1 MFIGSYVAGAARIRR
16 GHMSG
21 QVKSA
26 LKSGVALAL
35 ATGLVAAATLP
46 AQAGSGGAFAAGL
59 IGGTALGVIA
69 GSAAAAA
76 AAPPPPPPPPGYYAP
91 AYAGGPYAPPPPRC
105 WYEPQQVWDG
115 YEYIVRR
122 VRVCE

>member
-1 MFIGSYVAGAARIRR
+1 
-16 GHMSG
+16 MSG

-35 ATGLVAAATLP
+35 AAGLVTAVAMP
-46 AQAGSGGAFAAGL
+46 AQAGGGDFAAGL
-59 IGGTALGVIA
+59 IGGTALGIIA
-69 GSAAAAA
+69 GSAAASA

-91 AYAGGPYAPPPPRC
+91 AYAGYPPPPMRC

-115 YEYIVRR
+115 YEYVVRR
-122 VRVCE
+122 VRVCQ

>member
-1 MFIGSYVAGAARIRR
+1 
-16 GHMSG
+16 MSE

-35 ATGLVAAATLP
+35 AAGLVTAIALP
-46 AQAGSGGAFAAGL
+46 AQAGDGGGAFAAGL
-59 IGGTALGVIA
+59 IGGAALGVIA

-76 AAPPPPPPPPGYYAP
+76 AGPPPATS
-91 AYAGGPYAPPPPRC
+91 AAAGLLCAGLCRRPVSANPPPRC

-115 YEYIVRR
+115 YVNAYVVRR
-122 VRVCE
+122 VRVCQ

>member
-1 MFIGSYVAGAARIRR
+1 
-16 GHMSG
+16 MSG

-35 ATGLVAAATLP
+35 AAGLVAAATLP
-46 AQAGSGGAFAAGL
+46 AQADGGAFAAGL
-59 IGGTALGVIA
+59 IGGTALGLIA
-69 GSAAAAA
+69 GSAAASA
-76 AAPPPPPPPPGYYAP
+76 AAPPLPPPPPGYYAP
-91 AYAGGPYAPPPPRC
+91 AYYPPPPRC

-122 VRVCE
+122 VRVCQ